1 MVADPQPVTGDRT
14 DLLETERIDERYR
27 RLDAIPT
34 LDALRAMNEAEAGV
48 PLAVRAV
55 LPQVAAAVEAAAA
68 RMESGGRLIYLGA
81 GTSGRLGVVD
91 ASECPPTFH
100 TDPGQVLGVIAGGR
114 GAMFESVEGAEDSA
128 ELGAQE
134 IAGLGVTATDT
145 VVGIA
150 ASGRTPFVLGAVR
163 AARAAGALTVGLA
176 CNTASEL
183 GSAVDLPIEVEVG
196 PEVLAGS
203 TRLKAG
209 SATKQVLNMISTGV
223 MIRLGK
229 TYGNLMVDLS
239 VSNVKLRARAERLV
253 ATITGADPRVAAQA
267 LTDSGQRV
275 PVAAI
280 MVARGLDRA
289 AAERLLAEA
298 GGRLGGVLDAQA

>member
-1 MVADPQPVTGDRT
+1 MVADSQPVAGERT

-55 LPQVAAAVEAAAA
+55 LPQVAAVVEAVAA

-128 ELGAQE
+128 ELGAEE
-134 IAGLGVTATDT
+134 IAGLRVTAADT

-150 ASGRTPFVLGAVR
+150 ASGRTPYVLGGVR

-176 CNTASEL
+176 CNSASEL
-183 GSAVDLPIEVEVG
+183 GSAVDLPIEIEVG

-239 VSNVKLRARAERLV
+239 VSNVKLRERAERLV
-253 ATITGADPRVAAQA
+253 ATITGANPRAAAQA

-289 AAERLLAEA
+289 AAEGLLAEA

>member
-1 MVADPQPVTGDRT
+1 MAESQPVPGDGTGA
-14 DLLETERIDERYR
+14 LETERIDARYR
-27 RLDAIPT
+27 RLDVVPT

-48 PLAVRAV
+48 PAAVRAV
-55 LPQVAAAVEAAAA
+55 LPQIARVVDAVAA
-68 RMESGGRLIYLGA
+68 RMEAGGRLIYLGA

-100 TDPGQVLGVIAGGR
+100 TDPDQVVGVIAGGR

-128 ELGAQE
+128 DLGAAD
-134 IAGLGVTATDT
+134 IGRLGVAAVDT

-150 ASGRTPFVLGAVR
+150 ASGRTPFVLGGIR

-176 CNTASEL
+176 CNTGSAL
-183 GSAVDLPIEVEVG
+183 GAAVDLPIEVEVG
-196 PEVLAGS
+196 PEVIAGS

-239 VSNVKLRARAERLV
+239 VSNVKLRERAERLV
-253 ATITGADPRVAAQA
+253 ATITGADPQAAARA
-267 LTDSGQRV
+267 LTESGLRV

-280 MVARGLDRA
+280 MLARGVDRD
-289 AAERLLAEA
+289 AAERLLAGA